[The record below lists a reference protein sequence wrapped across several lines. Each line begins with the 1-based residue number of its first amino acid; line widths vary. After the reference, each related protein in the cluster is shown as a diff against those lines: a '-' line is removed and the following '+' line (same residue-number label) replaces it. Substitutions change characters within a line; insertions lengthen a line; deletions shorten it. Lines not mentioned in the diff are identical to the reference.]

1 MFNPMLHKKEKSSDD
16 WNTPKS
22 AIDAIIH
29 LIPKGSVVYE
39 PFTNDTSKSHIYI
52 HEHGFKTRSHIGEF
66 FTDLP
71 EFDFIVSN
79 PPFSEIKKVLSRLFE
94 IGKPFI
100 IISPLS
106 ILVRQYFAEFRD
118 KVSVMIPA
126 KRIHFEKE
134 GSIERSPFDC
144 IYLTNLPLDR
154 LTYLKN

>member
-1 MFNPMLHKKEKSSDD
+1 MFNPMLHKKEKSCDD

-100 IISPLS
+100 IIAPLS
-106 ILVRQYFAEFRD
+106 ILVRQYFADFRD
-118 KVSVMIPA
+118 KLSILIPA

-134 GSIERSPFDC
+134 GSAERSPFDC
-144 IYLTNLPLDR
+144 IYLTNLPIDR

>member
-1 MFNPMLHKKEKSSDD
+1 MFNPMLHKKEKSCDD

-66 FTDLP
+66 YTDLP

-100 IISPLS
+100 IIAPLS
-106 ILVRQYFAEFRD
+106 ILVRQYFADFRD
-118 KVSVMIPA
+118 KLSILIPA

-134 GSIERSPFDC
+134 GSAERSPFDC
-144 IYLTNLPLDR
+144 IYLTNLPIDR

>member
-1 MFNPMLHKKEKSSDD
+1 MFNPMLHKKEKSCDD
-16 WNTPKS
+16 YNTPKS

-79 PPFSEIKKVLSRLFE
+79 PPFSQIKKVLSRLFE
-94 IGKPFI
+94 VGKPFI
-100 IISPLS
+100 IIAPLS
-106 ILVRQYFAEFRD
+106 ILVRQYFADFRD

-134 GSIERSPFDC
+134 GSAERSPFDC

>member
-1 MFNPMLHKKEKSSDD
+1 MFNPMLHKKEKSCDD

-29 LIPKGSVVYE
+29 LIPKGSGVYE

-66 FTDLP
+66 YTDLP

-100 IISPLS
+100 IIAPLS
-106 ILVRQYFAEFRD
+106 ILVRQYFADFRD
-118 KVSVMIPA
+118 KLSILIPA

-134 GSIERSPFDC
+134 GSAERSPFDC
-144 IYLTNLPLDR
+144 IYLTNLPIDR